1 MSTHTHL
8 PPDSQPP
15 HCHTCDLGY
24 PGPESPAQRVPP
36 KASFLPSRGR
46 SSERSKKKPGAPCR
60 KDCLRVSPRAR
71 GRGRSFFGLRTPRRR
86 TAAPAQH
93 KQPRSARCGGAAHS
107 RASTSAPPP
116 RGEGTRLPGLGDPTP
131 EQGPPPLHK
140 RSHRFLRDAR
150 FTGVSGM
157 VWPQVLRKP
166 DPRSRSCGETPDLQR
181 HRKANHG
188 GCCGREVLGL
198 QPVAK
203 VVPGPDAVQRREP

>member
-1 MSTHTHL
+1 MTWGTL
-8 PPDSQPP
+8 ALKAQLRG
-15 HCHTCDLGY
+15 CHQK
-24 PGPESPAQRVPP
+24 P
-36 KASFLPSRGR
+36 SFLPSRGR

-60 KDCLRVSPRAR
+60 KDCLRVSLRAR

-131 EQGPPPLHK
+131 EQGPPPLHE